1 MIVSARVCL
10 TEGHRSADKAE
21 DERGDH
27 DHGDKDEHGAL
38 DLHAP
43 TCSFSFLLGFIL
55 LFCHGFYS
63 DKDDITVGVV
73 RPESMVA
80 GVGRFFNMRVGESYT
95 SALRMY

>member
-27 DHGDKDEHGAL
+27 DHGDKDEHDAL
-38 DLHAP
+38 ELHAP
-43 TCSFSFLLGFIL
+43 ACSFSFLLGFIL

-63 DKDDITVGVV
+63 DKDDITVGMV
-73 RPESMVA
+73 RPE
-80 GVGRFFNMRVGESYT
+80 
-95 SALRMY
+95 